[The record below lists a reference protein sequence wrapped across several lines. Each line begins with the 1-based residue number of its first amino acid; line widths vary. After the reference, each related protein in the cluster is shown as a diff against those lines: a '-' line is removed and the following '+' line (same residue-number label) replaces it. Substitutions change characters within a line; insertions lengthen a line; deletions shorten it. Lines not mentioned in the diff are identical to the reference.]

1 MSLKTYKPYTKST
14 RSTVLV
20 DRKGLWKGKPIK
32 SLTAGK
38 ISTGGRNNMGRIT
51 SRSKGSGHKKRYRE
65 VDFYRNKLEIK
76 AKVER
81 IEYDPNRTSYIA
93 LLKYEDGL
101 QNYII
106 CPKNLKPG
114 DEIISGNKKEIKIGN
129 CMPLSDIPPGTVI
142 HNVELIEGNGGKL
155 ARSAGASVTLSGFD
169 DDYAIIKLSS
179 GETRKVRS
187 LCKATIGSVSNPDQK
202 NIKIGK
208 AGRNRWKGKRP
219 LVRGVAKNPVDHP
232 HGGGEGKTSGGRN
245 PVSPWGQSA
254 KGLKT
259 RKPQKSDKFI
269 ISRRKKRNK

>member
-65 VDFYRNKLEIK
+65 VDFYRNKLEMK